1 MLNVKYFISKLSGG
15 GVEHWFLLTMPTSM
29 QGGGHLGPN
38 HVSVIQSCSLDS
50 IADVIVFQT

>member
-1 MLNVKYFISKLSGG
+1 MLYVKYFVSKLSGG
-15 GVEHWFLLTMPTSM
+15 GVEHWFLLTMPTPT

-38 HVSVIQSCSLDS
+38 YVSVIQSRRLDS